1 MRVVD
6 TSAWLEYMSGSP
18 TGQLVAAEL
27 PARREWLIPTIVQLE
42 MTKFL
47 LRTAG
52 ERLAEDVV
60 AFSQKCVIVPLDTD
74 IALAA
79 ADICVRYKLATA
91 DAIIYATAQ
100 LFEVDLLTCDA
111 HFSKLDGVRYVPKSA
126 AGSSADEAGS

>member
-27 PARREWLIPTIVQLE
+27 PARSAWLVPTIVQLE

-47 LRTAG
+47 LRTA
-52 ERLAEDVV
+52 EEHLAEDVA
-60 AFSQKCVIVPLDTD
+60 AFSQKCIVVPLDTD

-79 ADICVRYKLATA
+79 AEISLRCKLATA

-100 LFEVDLLTCDA
+100 LFEADLLTCDA
-111 HFSKLDGVRYVPKSA
+111 HFKELDGVRYVPKSA
-126 AGSSADEAGS
+126 AAAKPDEAGS